1 VQPIR
6 IERAVCQDYA
16 QSSRLEWLET
26 DGAGGFAMGTVA
38 SVNTRRYHGLLVAAL
53 RPPVDRHVL
62 LSRLEESISS
72 GARGQP
78 DLELA
83 VNQYPGVVAPQG
95 YLRLIEFRLDPF
107 PTWVWDVG
115 EAHLERRLFLLPGE
129 STVVIRWTCTRT
141 RRLSVSPFLAFRG
154 YHSLSHANGALD
166 GSVVQERRSSALR
179 LGIRPYAG
187 LPGLSIHAPPD
198 AAFTSNNA
206 CWYRDQEYLEE
217 LERGLDFRE
226 DVWRMGALQFEVGP
240 EAPAFLVATLGNRTF
255 GAAALDALEEAEII
269 RRRPTTPDPIAAR
282 LERAAGQFLVRRAD
296 GRPTIIA
303 GYPWFADWG
312 RDTFIALPGLLLSRG
327 KLDEARDVIR
337 AFLGH
342 LDRGLIPNR
351 FPDRSEERPDY
362 NTVDATLWLFQ
373 SVHAW
378 LQAGGD
384 PAFVRDEVYPA
395 GKEILRW
402 HQQGTRHGIGVDPAD
417 GLLASGE
424 PGAQLTWMDARV
436 GDRVITPRH
445 GKPVEVNALWVNA
458 LRLMAQW
465 GRSLGDTAAAAT
477 WLEAAE
483 KAEAS
488 FGAAFWNASKE
499 CLYDVI
505 GQDGPDAS
513 VRPNQLFAA
522 SLAFPLLSVERRRAM
537 VRTVGAQLL
546 TPLGLRTLSPGDAN
560 YIARYEGT
568 LPGRDAAY
576 HQGTVWPWLLGPFV
590 RAYLSAFGR
599 SPDVLATCRAFL
611 RPLEESLQSGC
622 LGQLSEVFDAEA
634 PQRPGGAPAQAW
646 SVAELLRLISFDLA
660 EGPGGPAA
668 VTSSPLARR

>member
-1 VQPIR
+1 MIGADAIKIGR
-6 IERAVCQDYA
+6 EVCQDYA
-16 QSSRLEWLET
+16 RSSRLEWLET

-62 LSRLEESISS
+62 LSRIEESISS
-72 GARGQP
+72 GERGRP
-78 DLELA
+78 DLQLG
-83 VNQYPGVVAPQG
+83 VNQYPGVLAPQG
-95 YLRLIEFRLDPF
+95 HLHLIEFRLDPF
-107 PTWVWDVG
+107 PTWAWDIGGAV
-115 EAHLERRLFLLPGE
+115 LERRLFLIPDE
-129 STVVIRWTCTRT
+129 STLVIRWTCTQP
-141 RRLSVSPFLAFRG
+141 RRLSVSPFLAFRDH
-154 YHSLSHANGALD
+154 HSLTHANGALD
-166 GSVVQERRSSALR
+166 GLVTPERRSSALR

-187 LPGLSIHAPPD
+187 LPGLSLHAPPD
-198 AAFTSNNA
+198 ALFTSGNA
-206 CWYRDQEYLEE
+206 CWYRNQEYLEE

-226 DVWRMGALQFEVGP
+226 DLWRMGTVFFDVGP
-240 EAPAFLVATLGNRTF
+240 ETPAFLVATLGDRVV
-255 GAAALDALEEAEII
+255 GAAALDTIEEAELV
-269 RRRPTTPDPIAAR
+269 RRRPTNADPILAR
-282 LERAAGQFLVRRAD
+282 LERAADQFVVRGA
-296 GRPTIIA
+296 GGKPTVIA

-312 RDTFIALPGLLLSRG
+312 RDTFISLPGLLLSRG
-327 KLDEARDVIR
+327 RLDQARDVVR
-337 AFLGH
+337 AFLGY

-351 FPDRSEERPDY
+351 FPDRSGAPPDY

-373 SVHAW
+373 SVHSW

-384 PAFVRDEVYPA
+384 PGFLRDEVYPA

-417 GLLASGE
+417 GLLQAGE
-424 PGAQLTWMDARV
+424 PGVQLTWMDARV

-465 GRSLGDTAAAAT
+465 GRSLGDTVAAQT
-477 WLEAAE
+477 FLEAADR
-483 KAEAS
+483 AEAS
-488 FGAAFWNASKE
+488 FGAAFWNAGQG

-505 GQDGPDAS
+505 GSDGPDAS

-522 SLAFPLLSVERRRAM
+522 SLAFPLLSVDRRRAM
-537 VRTVGAQLL
+537 VRTVEASLL

-560 YIARYEGT
+560 YIARYEGSMA
-568 LPGRDAAY
+568 GRDAAY

-611 RPLEESLQSGC
+611 RPLEQSLHAGC
-622 LGQLSEVFDAEA
+622 LGQVGEVFDAD
-634 PQRPGGAPAQAW
+634 PPHRPGGAPAQAW
-646 SVAELLRLISFDLA
+646 SVAELLRLISFDLEA
-660 EGPGGPAA
+660 SPRK
-668 VTSSPLARR
+668 SPL